1 MACAVLAV
9 IFGAV
14 ELALLFVGFTMFM
27 RTWSTFQVLVHLLG
41 LVLTAVLIEARWSL
55 GAWIAIMV
63 FCSLLPCASES
74 LIAFLTVRCSF
85 RRW

>member
-1 MACAVLAV
+1 MLAV
-9 IFGAV
+9 VFGAV

-27 RTWSTFQVLVHLLG
+27 RTWSTFQVCAHLLG
-41 LVLTAVLIEARWSL
+41 LVLTAVVIDAGWTL
-55 GAWIAIMV
+55 GAWITIMV

-74 LIAFLTVRCSF
+74 LIAVLTMRCSF